1 MLFNCFEFFSLE
13 VFMKKIFRIFF
24 FLLCLTKK
32 AIKKKVLETGYQWL
46 TPVILA
52 TWEAETGRFMV

>member
-1 MLFNCFEFFSLE
+1 MSH
-13 VFMKKIFRIFF
+13 
-24 FLLCLTKK
+24 KK